1 MILFMF
7 ETLDDS
13 NFLLFAAKS
22 YDNEN
27 CMDQLE
33 FEEDLNRIKYIKRLF
48 SKYRDGKELRERLI
62 LNHIIILY
70 NVFEHRACTR
80 MLCFRLYEYL
90 NYLKPFLV
98 YLQYWPEGEISPVG
112 INKEKIIGSDINM
125 DVHIIEKLRKI

>member
-1 MILFMF
+1 MF

-98 YLQYWPEGEISPVG
+98 YLISIFGYFTNFNV
-112 INKEKIIGSDINM
+112 SDDLACRVRTGLGNLQIFASN
-125 DVHIIEKLRKI
+125 

>member
-1 MILFMF
+1 MF

-48 SKYRDGKELRERLI
+48 SKYRDGKELSE
-62 LNHIIILY
+62 N
-70 NVFEHRACTR
+70 A
-80 MLCFRLYEYL
+80 ML
-90 NYLKPFLV
+90 
-98 YLQYWPEGEISPVG
+98 
-112 INKEKIIGSDINM
+112 
-125 DVHIIEKLRKI
+125 